1 MSTVG
6 QSSLATG
13 WAAAASAGLGGGA
26 GLPEK
31 SAVMRSRNELGLG
44 ASAEAAG
51 CGGGGGCGWEVPSRL
66 LEEQPDAS
74 NATASAAAQMHT
86 PARDFPARPLL
97 MIGPHP
103 PVRRVIAGRPWRPQG
118 GRRIRPERR
127 PAAAR
132 RVDGPAKCR

>member
-13 WAAAASAGLGGGA
+13 WVAAASAGLGGGA
-26 GLPEK
+26 GLPEN
-31 SAVMRSRNELGLG
+31 SADMRSRNELGLG

-51 CGGGGGCGWEVPSRL
+51 CGGGGCGWEVPSRL

-74 NATASAAAQMHT
+74 NATASADARMRT

-103 PVRRVIAGRPWRPQG
+103 RF
-118 GRRIRPERR
+118 
-127 PAAAR
+127 
-132 RVDGPAKCR
+132 GPL